1 MGKAGTKEELWRDDD
16 LFFNLLSNKKKNEKN
31 MVEIKAGIYLLE
43 TPSEFIYTL
52 NLVI

>member
-1 MGKAGTKEELWRDDD
+1 MGKAGTKEELWRDDE
-16 LFFNLLSNKKKNEKN
+16 LFFNLLSNSKKWEKYGGD
-31 MVEIKAGIYLLE
+31 KSRDLE